1 MMMFKTYQ
9 QQQQCLLFLF
19 LFCFLCFCSV
29 STRAASSSRFSIK
42 HGDFIRDKEGEVLV
56 SDGLNFV
63 MGFFGFENSSSRYVG
78 IWYYNIPD
86 SQAIWVAN
94 RNKPINGKGGSFTIS
109 TNGNLVIIDGNKK
122 QIWSTNVSVTHN
134 NKNNSEAVLGD
145 DGNLVL
151 SNGNDVLWQSF
162 ENPTDTYV
170 PGMKVPV
177 NGKKK
182 SFFFTSWKS
191 STDPSEGNHTMG
203 VDPEGLPPQI
213 VVWEGERRI
222 WRSGYWDGRIF
233 NGVDMTGSFLHGF
246 VLNWDGNGRSFVYND
261 NEFKINGTSTVRF
274 QIGWDGIEREFIW
287 NQNEKRWSQIQQ
299 GPHNQCEVYNY
310 CGDFAAC
317 ELSVSG
323 SAICNCLQGFEQ
335 KDKKH
340 WSSGCERITALKGDQ
355 RNGNDTRA
363 NNVGEDSFF
372 DSRSMK
378 LPDFASVVDT
388 EDCKGSCLGNA
399 SCTAYAQVIGIGCM
413 IWYRDLV
420 DIQHFK
426 RGGSTLHIRLAHSDL
441 GDGGKNNRIMIVI
454 ISTVLAGLI
463 CLGIMVCLVWRYKR
477 KLKVLPIVSS
487 ASCCND
493 SDVLPVLDARKSTEM
508 SAEISGPVEL
518 GLEGNQLSGAELPF
532 YNFSCMSVAT
542 NNFSEENKLGQGGF
556 GPVYKGK
563 LPSGEEIAVKRLSRR
578 SGQGLEEF
586 KNEMMLIAKL
596 QHRNLVRLMG
606 CSIQGDEK
614 LLVYEFM
621 PNKSLDCFI
630 FDPIRQTQLDW
641 ARRYEII
648 EGVARGLLYLHRD
661 SRLRIIHR
669 DLKASNILLDENMN
683 PKISDFGLARIFGGN
698 QSEANT
704 ARVVGTYGYMSP
716 EYAMEGLFSVKSD
729 VYSFGVLLLEILSG
743 RRNTSFRHSD
753 DSSLIGYAWNLWND
767 RRAMEL
773 VDPCIRDSIPK
784 NKILRC
790 IQIGMLCVQ
799 DSAAQRPNM
808 ANVVLMLESEAKTLP
823 IPTQPLITSMRYED
837 REFNMDGL
845 DVSNDLTVTVLV
857 GR

>member
-1 MMMFKTYQ
+1 MFTKFQ
-9 QQQQCLLFLF
+9 QQSLLFLF

-29 STRAASSSRFSIK
+29 SSVSPLSFRIK
-42 HGDFIRDKEGEVLV
+42 HGDLIRDKEGEVLV
-56 SDGLNFV
+56 SDGFNFV
-63 MGFFGFENSSSRYVG
+63 MGFFGFQNSSSRYVG
-78 IWYYNIPD
+78 IWYHNIPD

-94 RNKPINGKGGSFTIS
+94 RNKPINGNGGSFTIS
-109 TNGNLVIIDGNKK
+109 TNGNLVILDENKN
-122 QIWSTNVSVTHN
+122 QIWSTNVSITHN
-134 NKNNSEAVLGD
+134 NKNNSEAVLKD

-151 SNGNDVLWQSF
+151 SNEKDVLWQSF
-162 ENPTDTYV
+162 ENPSDTYV

-182 SFFFTSWKS
+182 SFRFTSWKS

-203 VDPEGLPPQI
+203 VDPEGLPPQV
-213 VVWEGERRI
+213 VVWEGERRR

-261 NEFKINGTSTVRF
+261 NEFKINGTSSVRF
-274 QIGWDGIEREFIW
+274 QIGWDGIEREFLW
-287 NQNEKRWSQIQQ
+287 DENKKRWIVIQT
-299 GPHNQCEVYNY
+299 GPHNQCEFYNY

-317 ELSVSG
+317 DLPVSG
-323 SAICNCLQGFEQ
+323 SAICRCLRGFEQ
-335 KDKKH
+335 KDKKN
-340 WSSGCERITALKGDQ
+340 WSSGCKRITPLKGDQ
-355 RNGNDTRA
+355 RNGNDTQV
-363 NNVGEDSFF
+363 NNVGEDGFLESKC
-372 DSRSMK
+372 MK
-378 LPDFASVVDT
+378 LPDFANVIDT
-388 EDCKGSCLGNA
+388 KDCEDTCLGNG
-399 SCTAYAQVIGIGCM
+399 SCTAYAKVIGIGCM
-413 IWYRDLV
+413 IWYGDLV
-420 DIQHFK
+420 DVQHFK
-426 RGGSTLHIRLAHSDL
+426 SGGNTLHIRLARSDL
-441 GDGGKNNRIMIVI
+441 GDGGKHNRIMILI
-454 ISTVLAGLI
+454 ISAVLAGLI
-463 CLGIMVCLVWRYKR
+463 CLGIFVCLVWRYKR
-477 KLKVLPIVSS
+477 KLKVSS
-487 ASCCND
+487 ASCCKNT
-493 SDVLPVLDARKSTEM
+493 DVLPVYDARKSREM

-532 YNFSCMSVAT
+532 YNFSCMSLAT

-586 KNEMMLIAKL
+586 KTEMMLIAKL
-596 QHRNLVRLMG
+596 QHINLVRLMG

-621 PNKSLDCFI
+621 PNKSLDRFL
-630 FDPIRQTQLDW
+630 FDPIKQTQLDW

-698 QSEANT
+698 QHEANT

-767 RRAMEL
+767 HRAMEL
-773 VDPCIRDSIPK
+773 VDACIRDSSPK

-808 ANVVLMLESEAKTLP
+808 SNVVLMLESEAKTLP
-823 IPTQPLITSMRYED
+823 IPTQPLITSMRSED

-845 DVSNDLTVTVLV
+845 DVSNDLTVTMLV